1 MRQLEYIQLL
11 YAFHF
16 HFLPKNEHETRPR
29 FFRVC
34 LCSRDAPKITGCDST
49 VVQNRLYLFVR
60 FLVPIYWRRYGP
72 VNFLWFSNIA
82 LLVTMPALW
91 LESPLLASMM
101 AVAVTL
107 PELAWNLDFF
117 VRLTTGATFM
127 GLSSYMFDRSI
138 PLFIR
143 ALSLFTWGC
152 HCFSSGCFTGSVT
165 MSALS
170 SRKRLSQPLYC
181 RSRIS
186 SATRSGISIAF
197 TGLVRGRRLESPRF
211 GSWHF

>member
-1 MRQLEYIQLL
+1 IFSQRTSTKHDHVSSGFVYASAMRQRQRAVIPLW
-11 YAFHF
+11 F
-16 HFLPKNEHETRPR
+16 
-29 FFRVC
+29 
-34 LCSRDAPKITGCDST
+34 KIAYT
-49 VVQNRLYLFVR
+49 LFVC

-72 VNFLWFSNIA
+72 VNFLWFSDIA

-91 LESPLLASMM
+91 LESPLIASMM

-107 PELAWNLDFF
+107 PGLAWKLDFF
-117 VRLTTGATFM
+117 VWLTTGASFM
-127 GLSSYMFDRSI
+127 GLRSYIFDRRI
-138 PLFIR
+138 PLFIPPFYY
-143 ALSLFTWGC
+143 STWGC

-170 SRKRLSQPLYC
+170 ARKRLSQLLYC

-186 SATRSGISIAF
+186 SATRSRISIGF
-197 TGLVRGRRLESPRF
+197 TGLVRDLRLEFQRF

>member
-1 MRQLEYIQLL
+1 MHQLDYIQIL

-49 VVQNRLYLFVR
+49 MVQNRLYPVCLFPR
-60 FLVPIYWRRYGP
+60 
-72 VNFLWFSNIA
+72 A
-82 LLVTMPALW
+82 D
-91 LESPLLASMM
+91 LLASVWTRKLSPVLRHRITGDH
-101 AVAVTL
+101 ACTLAGEPATREHDGGRGTL

-127 GLSSYMFDRSI
+127 GLSGYMFDRNI

-143 ALSLFTWGC
+143 ALSLFHVGLPL
-152 HCFSSGCFTGSVT
+152 SRLD
-165 MSALS
+165 ALPA
-170 SRKRLSQPLYC
+170 RLRL
-181 RSRIS
+181 
-186 SATRSGISIAF
+186 GAF
-197 TGLVRGRRLESPRF
+197 SPRNALCC
-211 GSWHF
+211 